1 MTNRDAAFEPSAD
14 IPSWKEIEPG
24 RFQPQRIRGSC
35 VGRELG

>member
-1 MTNRDAAFEPSAD
+1 MTEPQTNSPD

-35 VGRELG
+35 IGRELG